1 VKRIDVVVSALAH
14 DDMLQA
20 AAHYLGE
27 GSTSVA
33 IAFVTA
39 IEQTLERVRAHPAA
53 GSPRY
58 AHELNLPGLR
68 CRSVTGF
75 PYLVFYRM
83 EAGTVTVWRVLHAER
98 DIPAH
103 LRDPE

>member
-1 VKRIDVVVSALAH
+1 MKRVDVAVSALAH

-39 IEQTLERVRAHPAA
+39 IERTLDRVRAHPSA

-68 CRSVTGF
+68 CCSVIGF